1 MLAVVF
7 RGSQH
12 GVGVERVRRHGVGEN
27 RGVLERVQTGED
39 KMSRIKKTLRG
50 GEDKMSR
57 FKFLEGSEVIK
68 ELHMNTTD
76 GNREYNG
83 WKP

>member
-1 MLAVVF
+1 
-7 RGSQH
+7 
-12 GVGVERVRRHGVGEN
+12 
-27 RGVLERVQTGED
+27 
-39 KMSRIKKTLRG
+39 MSRIKKTLRG